1 MKRVATAA
9 LLVACATACSD
20 RPTAPSDASAP
31 ARTASTSKAS
41 NESANPLDIAVIGDT
56 PYGNAAIAL
65 FPTMVNAI
73 DGDPKVREVVHVGD
87 PKSGSELCSDARL
100 QLSADLFNT
109 FKDPFIYA
117 IGDNEWTDCHR
128 ANNGGYNPLDRL
140 AKVREL
146 FYPVPGHVLGDRQKT
161 VEAQPSYP
169 ENQLWVESRV
179 TFAVFHILG
188 SNNGL
193 DQWFGDRVVN
203 NVAVPETPA
212 EGLSRVAE
220 VTARQAA
227 NIAWLEHAFATAKA
241 EGSVGIVL
249 FFQADLWHPSDR
261 AGGATFTAHQTWV
274 ERLSQLAGAFNGPIL
289 LVSGD
294 SHDYRV
300 DVGVPWMNTY
310 YGVASPANV
319 TQVIVDRSIE
329 SPATD
334 EAPNPPSVIEWLRL
348 HVDPRSPGVFS
359 WEQVIV
365 Q

>member
-1 MKRVATAA
+1 MKRVAIAV
-9 LLVACATACSD
+9 LVVACATACSD
-20 RPTAPSDASAP
+20 RPTAPANLALTASAS
-31 ARTASTSKAS
+31 TAI

-56 PYGNAAIAL
+56 PYGDAAIAL

-73 DGDPKVREVVHVGD
+73 NSDPKVREVVHVGD
-87 PKSGSELCSDARL
+87 LKSGSEQCSDARF
-100 QLSADLFNT
+100 QISANLFNT
-109 FKDPFIYA
+109 FNDPFIYA

-146 FYPVPGHVLGDRQKT
+146 LFSVPGQVLGGRGKT
-161 VEAQPSYP
+161 VDAQANYP

-179 TFAVFHILG
+179 TFSVSHIIG

-193 DQWFGDRVVN
+193 DKWFGDRKVN
-203 NVAVPETPA
+203 GVSVPETAA
-212 EGLSRVAE
+212 EGQSRVAE

-227 NIAWLEHAFATAKA
+227 NLAWLEHTFATAKA

-249 FFQADLWHPSDR
+249 FFQADLWHPGDR
-261 AGGATFTAHQTWV
+261 AGGATFTAHQAWV
-274 ERLSQLAGAFNGPIL
+274 ERLAQLASTFDGKIL
-289 LVSGD
+289 LIVGD

-300 DVGVPWMNTY
+300 DVGVPWMATY
-310 YGVASPANV
+310 YGVTAPQNV
-319 TQVIVDRSIE
+319 TQIVVDRSIE

-334 EAPNPPSVIEWLRL
+334 VGTPSVIEWLRL
-348 HVDPRSPGVFS
+348 HIDPRSPNVFS

>member
-1 MKRVATAA
+1 MKRIVTA
-9 LLVACATACSD
+9 LLVVACATACSQ
-20 RPTAPSDASAP
+20 RPTSPNDLAVASAG
-31 ARTASTSKAS
+31 TVI
-41 NESANPLDIAVIGDT
+41 NESADPLDIAVIGDT
-56 PYGNAAIAL
+56 PYGSAAIAL

-73 DGDPKVREVVHVGD
+73 NSDPKVREVVHVGD
-87 PKSGSELCSDARL
+87 LKSGSEQCSDARF
-100 QLSADLFNT
+100 QISADLYNT

-146 FYPVPGHVLGDRQKT
+146 LFSVPGQVLGGRGKT
-161 VEAQPSYP
+161 VEAQANYP

-179 TFAVFHILG
+179 TFSVSHIIG

-193 DQWFGDRVVN
+193 NQWFGDR
-203 NVAVPETPA
+203 NVDGITVPETPA
-212 EGLSRVAE
+212 EAQSRIAE

-227 NIAWLEHAFATAKA
+227 NIEWLEHTFATAKA

-249 FFQADLWHPSDR
+249 FFQADLWHPADR
-261 AGGATFTAHQTWV
+261 ADGATFTAHQAWV
-274 ERLSQLAGAFNGPIL
+274 ERLAQLASTFSGRIL
-289 LVSGD
+289 MIVGD

-300 DVGVPWMNTY
+300 DVGVPWMATD
-310 YGVASPANV
+310 YGVTAPQNV
-319 TQVIVDRSIE
+319 TQIVVDRSIE

-334 EAPNPPSVIEWLRL
+334 VGTPSVIEWLRL
-348 HVDPRSPGVFS
+348 HVDPRSPTVFS

>member
-1 MKRVATAA
+1 MKRTVTAV
-9 LLVACATACSD
+9 LLAASLAACSD
-20 RPTAPSDASAP
+20 RPTAPADALTPAGRAASAGN
-31 ARTASTSKAS
+31 AVVQSAS
-41 NESANPLDIAVIGDT
+41 PLDIAVIGDT
-56 PYGNAAIAL
+56 PYGGAAITL

-73 DGDPKVREVVHVGD
+73 NADPKIREVVHVGD
-87 PKSGSELCSDARL
+87 FKSGSELCSDARF
-100 QLSADLFNT
+100 QISADLFNM

-128 ANNGGYNPLDRL
+128 ANNGGFNPLDRL

-146 FYPVPGHVLGDRQKT
+146 FYPVPGQVLGARGKT
-161 VEAQPSYP
+161 VEAQNGFP

-179 TFAVFHILG
+179 TFSVSHILG

-193 DQWFGDRVVN
+193 DKWFGDRKVN
-203 NVAVPETPA
+203 GVNVPETAA
-212 EGLSRVAE
+212 EGLARTTEVA
-220 VTARQAA
+220 ARQAA
-227 NIAWLEHAFATAKA
+227 NIAWLEHTFATAKA
-241 EGSVGIVL
+241 QGSVGIVL
-249 FFQADLWHPSDR
+249 FYQADLWHPGDR
-261 AGGATFTAHQTWV
+261 AGGATFTAHQSWV
-274 ERLSQLAGAFNGPIL
+274 ERLSQLASTFDGKIL

-310 YGVASPANV
+310 YSVTSPANV
-319 TQVIVDRSIE
+319 TQLIVDRSIE

-334 EAPNPPSVIEWLRL
+334 VGTQSVIEWVRL
-348 HVDPRSPGVFS
+348 HVDPRSPNVFS

>member
-1 MKRVATAA
+1 MKRVSGVA
-9 LLVACATACSD
+9 LLFACATACSD
-20 RPTAPSDASAP
+20 RPTAPSAGLP
-31 ARTASTSKAS
+31 ATASTVT

-73 DGDPKVREVVHVGD
+73 NADPKVREVVHVGD
-87 PKSGSELCSDARL
+87 FKSGSEQCSDARF

-146 FYPVPGHVLGDRQKT
+146 YYPVPGNVLGDRQKT
-161 VEAQPSYP
+161 VEAQPGYP

-179 TFAVFHILG
+179 TFASLHILG

-193 DQWFGDRVVN
+193 EPWFGDRVVDG
-203 NVAVPETPA
+203 VPVPETPA
-212 EGLSRVAE
+212 EGASRVAE

-227 NIAWLEHAFATAKA
+227 NLAWLDHAFATAKA

-249 FFQADLWHPSDR
+249 FFQADLWHPGDR
-261 AGGATFTAHQTWV
+261 ADGATFTAHQTWV
-274 ERLSQLAGAFNGPIL
+274 ERLAALASTFTGPIL

-300 DVGVPWMNTY
+300 DPGVPWMNTY
-310 YGVASPANV
+310 YGVTPPANV

-329 SPATD
+329 SPASDVST
-334 EAPNPPSVIEWLRL
+334 NPPSVIEWLRL
-348 HVDPRSPGVFS
+348 HIDPSSPGVFS